1 MPKRKNQNNQGEV
14 NQDNEL
20 MQELERLVNENNAL
34 MKVLQKISPSESV
47 SDKIAVV
54 KQGMENTGR
63 GIQERKDSTK

>member
-1 MPKRKNQNNQGEV
+1 MPKRKNQNNQDEV

-47 SDKIAVV
+47 SDKSAVV

-63 GIQERKDSTK
+63 GIQESKDSTK

>member
-63 GIQERKDSTK
+63 GIQESKDSTK